1 MSDELQNIAARYER
15 RATIPASRYSR
26 LSPAVIAMVQE
37 RQRALVALFARLGI
51 HDLADTKVL
60 EIGCGVE
67 KPLAKILTK
76 NALQQVDE
84 YVGVDLNPLDPK
96 GAGTR
101 ATFIG
106 EFNFVKDWKKLK
118 RADAGFDVVL
128 HYEVIEHMKV
138 EHGRTMLKGCF
149 ELLRPGGIML
159 MSTPCYDG
167 VRHAANH
174 IHEYTVPELQK
185 YVEKAGFVVEKRYGT
200 FMDVRHIPKT
210 PGMPK
215 DLADAVKRVHSELS
229 GYYDRDALSCFFAPM
244 FPDHA
249 RNNLWVCR
257 KPGG

>member
-1 MSDELQNIAARYER
+1 MFTGREKKRDDRDFDTTSLHAKFHGQNLHRDYTAHFFRWN
-15 RATIPASRYSR
+15 
-26 LSPAVIAMVQE
+26 
-37 RQRALVALFARLGI
+37 FARNFI
-51 HDLADTKVL
+51 DAKTKIL

-84 YVGVDLNPLDPK
+84 YVGVDLNPLDQK
-96 GAGTR
+96 GGGTR
-101 ATFIG
+101 CTFHG
-106 EFNFVKDWKKLK
+106 EFNFVKDYKKLK
-118 RADAGFDVVL
+118 RKDAGFDVVL

-167 VRHAANH
+167 KRHAANH

-185 YVEKAGFVVEKRYGT
+185 YVEKAGFIVEKRYGT
-200 FMDVRHIPKT
+200 FMDIRHIPKAA
-210 PGMPK
+210 GMEK
-215 DLADAVKRVHSELS
+215 DLGDAVKRVHKELA
-229 GYYDRDALSCFFAPM
+229 GYYDRDALSCFFAPL